1 MSLEKILELL
11 KHLNEQ
17 ELISAR
23 EAQRWLAE
31 IGVMFESLRQKDKLC
46 VVLRDD
52 KTQDEEKLREYR
64 KFQNIYKLVDLKK
77 RPDLA
82 KVDKFKKMLD
92 DNVEQFYAIFMEQ
105 LKDVDSGESDFDYDT
120 TSGGEQTSSDS
131 MSMDDLME
139 IVRKKMHPDYN
150 EDALKECLC
159 RTYAPHFEKIAGK
172 IRPMEKTVDNLFRVL
187 NTESLDT
194 LDGVDSVVKESLNM
208 LCMAE
213 GLSANE
219 KRMHLNQLLMKYEA
233 FLKKL
238 YYLINH
244 KELEGKNPGKDATL
258 SSAIFGIPS
267 LKKLKYSEDPEVKAF
282 SDRLD
287 ILRQLRNDEAHGS
300 YIATE
305 LEVDAAIG
313 IVIDMYLYVAG
324 TNTILVAKRYELP
337 TEETN
342 DHHGQYGHSLQ
353 MAAEPLSVK
362 DLDEA
367 TRLEILR
374 ECVIKLLNYG
384 YNKKNGVFT
393 KQRHWEAVYRIA
405 ADYGFVIDG
414 DYDYFKR
421 VIEDIDIQTLPYAL
435 TNNFLKN
442 NNTGIYAK
450 NMKDWTSEGLAGKAL
465 AEYEDIKKCAEVF
478 EKIVGQRINKT
489 KNQSYD
495 D

>member
-1 MSLEKILELL
+1 MDL
-11 KHLNEQ
+11 
-17 ELISAR
+17 
-23 EAQRWLAE
+23 
-31 IGVMFESLRQKDKLC
+31 
-46 VVLRDD
+46 
-52 KTQDEEKLREYR
+52 LREYR

-92 DNVEQFYAIFMEQ
+92 DNVEQFYSIFMEQ
-105 LKDVDSGESDFDYDT
+105 LKDVDNGDSDFDYDT
-120 TSGGEQTSSDS
+120 TSSSEPTSSDS

-139 IVRKKMHPDYN
+139 IVRKKMHPDYD
-150 EDALKECLC
+150 EDVLKECLC
-159 RTYAPHFEKIAGK
+159 RTYAPHFEKIVGI

-187 NTESLDT
+187 NTESLNT
-194 LDGVDSVVKESLNM
+194 LDGVDSIVKESLNM

-213 GLSANE
+213 GLPANE

-244 KELEGKNPGKDATL
+244 KELEGKEPGKDATL

-305 LEVDAAIG
+305 QEVDAAIG

-324 TNTILVAKRYELP
+324 TNTIPVAKRYELP

-342 DHHGQYGHSLQ
+342 DHHRQYEHSLQ
-353 MAAEPLSVK
+353 IAAEPLSVK
-362 DLDEA
+362 NLDEA

-374 ECVIKLLNYG
+374 ECVIKLLNCG

-450 NMKDWTSEGLAGKAL
+450 NMKDWTSEGLTGKAL

>member
-1 MSLEKILELL
+1 
-11 KHLNEQ
+11 
-17 ELISAR
+17 
-23 EAQRWLAE
+23 
-31 IGVMFESLRQKDKLC
+31 
-46 VVLRDD
+46 
-52 KTQDEEKLREYR
+52 
-64 KFQNIYKLVDLKK
+64 
-77 RPDLA
+77 
-82 KVDKFKKMLD
+82 
-92 DNVEQFYAIFMEQ
+92 
-105 LKDVDSGESDFDYDT
+105 
-120 TSGGEQTSSDS
+120 
-131 MSMDDLME
+131 
-139 IVRKKMHPDYN
+139 
-150 EDALKECLC
+150 
-159 RTYAPHFEKIAGK
+159 
-172 IRPMEKTVDNLFRVL
+172 
-187 NTESLDT
+187 
-194 LDGVDSVVKESLNM
+194 
-208 LCMAE
+208 
-213 GLSANE
+213 
-219 KRMHLNQLLMKYEA
+219 
-233 FLKKL
+233 
-238 YYLINH
+238 
-244 KELEGKNPGKDATL
+244 
-258 SSAIFGIPS
+258 
-267 LKKLKYSEDPEVKAF
+267 
-282 SDRLD
+282 
-287 ILRQLRNDEAHGS
+287 
-300 YIATE
+300 
-305 LEVDAAIG
+305 
-313 IVIDMYLYVAG
+313 MYLYVAG

-353 MAAEPLSVK
+353 MAAEPLSLK

-450 NMKDWTSEGLAGKAL
+450 NMKDWTSEGLAGKVL

-489 KNQSYD
+489 KNQYYD

>member
-1 MSLEKILELL
+1 
-11 KHLNEQ
+11 
-17 ELISAR
+17 
-23 EAQRWLAE
+23 
-31 IGVMFESLRQKDKLC
+31 
-46 VVLRDD
+46 
-52 KTQDEEKLREYR
+52 
-64 KFQNIYKLVDLKK
+64 
-77 RPDLA
+77 
-82 KVDKFKKMLD
+82 
-92 DNVEQFYAIFMEQ
+92 
-105 LKDVDSGESDFDYDT
+105 
-120 TSGGEQTSSDS
+120 
-131 MSMDDLME
+131 
-139 IVRKKMHPDYN
+139 
-150 EDALKECLC
+150 
-159 RTYAPHFEKIAGK
+159 
-172 IRPMEKTVDNLFRVL
+172 MEKTVDNLFRVL
-187 NTESLDT
+187 NTESLNT
-194 LDGVDSVVKESLNM
+194 LDGVDSIVKESLNM

-244 KELEGKNPGKDATL
+244 KELECKEPGRDATL

-267 LKKLKYSEDPEVKAF
+267 LKKLKYSEEPEVKAF
-282 SDRLD
+282 SDRLN

-305 LEVDAAIG
+305 QDVEAAIG

-324 TNTILVAKRYELP
+324 TNTIPAVKRYELP

-342 DHHGQYGHSLQ
+342 DHHGQYEHSLQ
-353 MAAEPLSVK
+353 IAAEPLSVK

-421 VIEDIDIQTLPYAL
+421 VIDDMDIQSLPYAL

-442 NNTGIYAK
+442 NNTGIYAT

-489 KNQSYD
+489 KNQSYED
-495 D
+495 